1 VATIYYEKDADPSLL
16 VGRKVAVIGYGSQG
30 HAHSLNLKDS
40 GVDVRVGL
48 REGSGSVAKARE
60 AGLAVTTM
68 AEAAAQADIIM
79 MLVPDTEHAA
89 TFTEHVLPNL
99 SDGKTLLVS
108 HGFSVRF
115 GQVKAP
121 AGVNVAMIAPK
132 GPGHLVRRT
141 YTEGGGVPCLVGRR
155 AGDHLRGGDRDGSLR

>member
-1 VATIYYEKDADPSLL
+1 MAIIYTDKDATLDL
-16 VGRKVAVIGYGSQG
+16 VRGKKVAVIGYGSQG

-48 REGSGSVAKARE
+48 REGSGSGAKARE
-60 AGLAVTTM
+60 AGLNLTTM
-68 AEAAAQADIIM
+68 TDAAAQADVIM

-132 GPGHLVRRT
+132 GPGHL
-141 YTEGGGVPCLVGRR
+141 
-155 AGDHLRGGDRDGSLR
+155 